1 MTSSFWAAR
10 PVLEHLLAVA
20 RARRVGPWA
29 VLGNAMA
36 RAVASIPPNVTLPG
50 QVGGRTSLN
59 LFVASVGSS
68 GSGKGGADAASAS
81 GLKFVG
87 SSLPIVQ
94 VPLGSGE
101 GAARTFRPVGTPLNA
116 KNPVTSAV
124 FTCPEIDT
132 LTALMSR
139 QGSTL
144 SAELRKLYSGEQ
156 LGFANAAKDTRNVVE
171 AGSYRACL
179 IAGVQPLRSHTL
191 LNASDGGL
199 PQRFVWLPTS
209 DIDAP
214 DEPPTDPGTRMV
226 KVPAWNRIA
235 TKRLHLV
242 DEDIDLEVPEIARNT
257 IDAHRLLVLRQD
269 PAVDPLDGHALLCQL
284 KVAVALMVLDGRSS
298 VSDEDWE
305 LADVIL
311 AVSARTREHCRIA
324 INDRFRKKNTA
335 RALAA
340 AEHDEI
346 VSERKAQRAR
356 DGVLRRLTAH
366 DEQTRAELCRAL
378 KVDIRGYL
386 DHALAVLVDS
396 GEIHS
401 APAKRGT
408 QDVHVYSRSTPQ
420 KSPPNCGVDPWT
432 EGTRVLEPDQA
443 PQARTGTPTHDDPNQ
458 DGATKHPLPPPCK
471 AV

>member
-1 MTSSFWAAR
+1 
-10 PVLEHLLAVA
+10 
-20 RARRVGPWA
+20 
-29 VLGNAMA
+29 MA
-36 RAVASIPPNVTLPG
+36 RAVASIPPNVALPG

-68 GSGKGGADAASAS
+68 GSGKGGADAASS
-81 GLKFVG
+81 NGLVFNG
-87 SSLPIVQ
+87 SQMTIIH

-101 GAARTFRPVGTPLNA
+101 GAARTFRPVGTPMDA

-132 LTALMSR
+132 LTALMCR

-179 IAGVQPLRSHTL
+179 IAGVQPLRSNTL
-191 LNASDGGL
+191 LSASDGGL

-214 DEPPTDPGTRMV
+214 DDPPDDPGTRKV
-226 KVPAWNRIA
+226 KVPAWNRIT

-242 DEDIDLEVPEIARNT
+242 DEDIDVEVPATARDT
-257 IDAHRLLVLRQD
+257 IDAHRLRVLRQD
-269 PAVDPLDGHALLCQL
+269 PTVDPLDGHALLCQL
-284 KVAVALMVLDGRSS
+284 KVAVALMTLDGRSRM
-298 VSDEDWE
+298 SDEDWQ
-305 LADVIL
+305 LAEVVRG
-311 AVSARTREHCRIA
+311 VSAHTREHCRIA
-324 INDRFRKKNTA
+324 INDRFRKNNKA
-335 RALAA
+335 RALAS

-356 DGVLRRLTAH
+356 EAVLRRLAGGR
-366 DEQTRAELCRAL
+366 EQTRAELCRAL

-386 DHALAVLVDS
+386 DHALSMLVDS
-396 GEIHS
+396 REIAL
-401 APAKRGT
+401 APAQRGT
-408 QDVHVYSRSTPQ
+408 QKVHVYSRYTPEQ
-420 KSPPNCGVDPWT
+420 TPLTSDGDPWT
-432 EGTRVLEPDQA
+432 DGTRVPEVDQ
-443 PQARTGTPTHDDPNQ
+443 TTESS
-458 DGATKHPLPPPCK
+458 DGERNIEQPPAGA
-471 AV
+471 AVG